1 MPNYGTYFDPKFAP
15 QSGYYPQSYSVPY
28 QPISPQ
34 QQPSASQI
42 RQVYSEAEAR
52 AAQIPTDGN
61 PVFFIEQG
69 GEVIYAKRF
78 SYETGAFP
86 FEVYK
91 RVNQQ
96 NTAAPRYATIED
108 LERLR
113 MELMHKEDMSNAE

>member
-15 QSGYYPQSYSVPY
+15 QSGYYPQPYSMPYSVR
-28 QPISPQ
+28 SPE
-34 QQPSASQI
+34 QQPSAPQI

-61 PVFFIEQG
+61 CVVFFDQSG
-69 GEVIYAKRF
+69 DVIYTKRF

-86 FEVYK
+86 FEIYK
-91 RVNQQ
+91 RVAPQSDH
-96 NTAAPRYATIED
+96 APRYATIED

>member
-15 QSGYYPQSYSVPY
+15 QSGYYPQPYSMTY
-28 QPISPQ
+28 QPPSPQ
-34 QQPSASQI
+34 QQPSASSI

-61 PVFFIEQG
+61 CVVFFDQSG
-69 GEVIYAKRF
+69 DVIYTKRF

-91 RVNQQ
+91 RVALQ
-96 NTAAPRYATIED
+96 NDRAPRYATIED
-108 LERLR
+108 LERLK
-113 MELMHKEDMSNAE
+113 MELMHKEDISNAE